1 MSEHTHHHHAPAAD
15 LDPVAHWEEHYGT
28 GDRVWSGA
36 ANASLV
42 AILGEHAPSAR
53 PGGVEGAAAQGA
65 AQPRALDIGC
75 GEGADAIWLARAGWR
90 TTGVDISPTAIGRAQ
105 EAAREAGTGAE
116 QLRLIAADLADP
128 AVDADLGGPFD
139 LVTASFFHSTI
150 ALPRT
155 EILRRAAALLAPG
168 GRLLVISHAAPPP
181 WARGDFARH
190 REDLLDPDAE
200 VAALDLPDAEFA
212 VERAELRRRAAT
224 APDGTPSELEDGIVL
239 IRRR

>member
-1 MSEHTHHHHAPAAD
+1 MSEHTHHHHAPAEGI
-15 LDPVAHWEEHYGT
+15 DPVAHWEEHYGT

-42 AILGEHAPSAR
+42 AVLEELAPSSGPSRA
-53 PGGVEGAAAQGA
+53 
-65 AQPRALDIGC
+65 PRALDIGC

-105 EAAREAGTGAE
+105 EAAREAGLGPE
-116 QLRLIAADLADP
+116 QLRLIAADLSDP
-128 AVDADLGGPFD
+128 VVDAGLGGPFD

-155 EILRRAAALLAPG
+155 GILRRAAALLAPG

-200 VAALDLPDAEFA
+200 VAALDLPAADFA

-224 APDGTPSELEDGIVL
+224 APDGTPAELEDGVVL